1 MRWMN
6 RPQHQETGSLM
17 SEPDAGASAQ
27 GGALAELASEGVGG
41 RTGKRILIAEDIE
54 SNYML
59 MKAFIGKRYEVIRAH
74 DGQEAIDLFPKVR
87 PDLVFMDIKMPVV
100 DGYEATRAIRKISK
114 EVPILAITAFAFE
127 SDREKALE
135 AGCTDY
141 LTKPISRDLLNQK
154 LILYLGE

>member
-1 MRWMN
+1 
-6 RPQHQETGSLM
+6 
-17 SEPDAGASAQ
+17 
-27 GGALAELASEGVGG
+27 
-41 RTGKRILIAEDIE
+41 
-54 SNYML
+54 
-59 MKAFIGKRYEVIRAH
+59 
-74 DGQEAIDLFPKVR
+74 
-87 PDLVFMDIKMPVV
+87 MDIKMPVV

-114 EVPILAITAFAFE
+114 EVPILAITAFVFE

>member
-1 MRWMN
+1 M
-6 RPQHQETGSLM
+6 
-17 SEPDAGASAQ
+17 
-27 GGALAELASEGVGG
+27 
-41 RTGKRILIAEDIE
+41 
-54 SNYML
+54 
-59 MKAFIGKRYEVIRAH
+59 IRAP
-74 DGQEAIDLFPKVR
+74 DGQEAIDLVPKVR
-87 PDLVFMDIKMPVV
+87 PDLVFRDIKMPVV

>member
-1 MRWMN
+1 
-6 RPQHQETGSLM
+6 
-17 SEPDAGASAQ
+17 
-27 GGALAELASEGVGG
+27 
-41 RTGKRILIAEDIE
+41 
-54 SNYML
+54 ML

-135 AGCTDY
+135 AGCTDSPHQAD
-141 LTKPISRDLLNQK
+141 LTRLAEPEADPVSGRVAGRDFTGIYPVPMFCPGERKYGPRNG
-154 LILYLGE
+154 LGRGAGQRIERRSCMGINGRVLFRQ

>member
-1 MRWMN
+1 
-6 RPQHQETGSLM
+6 
-17 SEPDAGASAQ
+17 
-27 GGALAELASEGVGG
+27 
-41 RTGKRILIAEDIE
+41 
-54 SNYML
+54 

>member
-1 MRWMN
+1 M
-6 RPQHQETGSLM
+6 
-17 SEPDAGASAQ
+17 
-27 GGALAELASEGVGG
+27 
-41 RTGKRILIAEDIE
+41 
-54 SNYML
+54 
-59 MKAFIGKRYEVIRAH
+59 IRAH